1 MNIYIGNLPFETT
14 GQELTELFAEFG
26 EVISAK
32 IITDRESGR
41 SRGFGFIEMNDNEA
55 NKAIEELNGVEYKGF
70 QLTVNEAREK
80 RDDQR
85 NNNRGGFNRYGG
97 GSRRNY

>member
-1 MNIYIGNLPFETT
+1 MPFETT

-55 NKAIEELNGVEYKGF
+55 KKAIEELNGAEYKGF

-85 NNNRGGFNRYGG
+85 NNNRGGGFNRYGG

>member
-14 GQELTELFAEFG
+14 GQELADIFAEFG
-26 EVISAK
+26 EVTSAK

-41 SRGFGFIEMNDNEA
+41 SRGFGFIEMNDTEA
-55 NKAIEELNGVEYKGF
+55 KKAIEELNGVEYKGF

-85 NNNRGGFNRYGG
+85 NNRGGFNRYGG